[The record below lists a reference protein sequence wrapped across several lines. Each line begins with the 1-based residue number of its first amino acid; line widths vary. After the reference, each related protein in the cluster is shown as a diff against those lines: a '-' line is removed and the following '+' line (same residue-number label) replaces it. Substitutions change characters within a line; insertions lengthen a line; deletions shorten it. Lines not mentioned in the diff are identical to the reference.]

1 MTAKKNIP
9 KIKQIGVRL
18 PTAIVK
24 EIDHLR
30 IETDVSRNKLIE
42 EAVNDLL
49 KKYNNHKASGTVDK

>member
-1 MTAKKNIP
+1 MTKNCFS
-9 KIKQIGVRL
+9 GLFTSSSRL

-30 IETDVSRNKLIE
+30 IEADVSRNKLIE